1 MPRYDSSFYDFLKPL
16 KYNVSPRLLKCYL
29 YQIFRGIM
37 HLHSR
42 GICHRDLKPQNILI
56 KSNKLAICDLGSAKI
71 LKKDESNISYICSRC
86 YRAPEL
92 IFGSTRYTLAIDMW
106 SAGCIILQI
115 LNKGPFF
122 IAKDSLH
129 HLIQIMKIM
138 GTPSKR

>member
-16 KYNVSPRLLKCYL
+16 KYNVSPRLLRCYL

-56 KSNKLAICDLGSAKI
+56 RSNKLAVCDLGSAKI

-106 SAGCIILQI
+106 SAGCIIL
-115 LNKGPFF
+115 
-122 IAKDSLH
+122 
-129 HLIQIMKIM
+129 
-138 GTPSKR
+138 